1 MRPVREATSPT
12 GRSTRSPRGR
22 SVEGR
27 RLGEHLGLEGPERGA
42 GVDAQLLGERLACPA
57 QRRQSTRLPLGPVEG
72 KRQEPPAL
80 LPERVLGDQC
90 LELTDDHG
98 SVSQL
103 ESRLQPSLAGHGVQ
117 LGEPQGLGL
126 DPGLAEILGV
136 RRTAPQPEGV
146 VQRAH
151 RVGRRQAR
159 RGVHGAFE
167 APRIDG
173 VGRQPEDVPGCLA
186 GDDTVALAGHGL
198 GLEASSQVTDVRLEG
213 AGWVGGWVVTPDT
226 VGETFGRDDLVTQ
239 DHQGREDG
247 ALTSPAEVYDRAVAC
262 GRELAEHPES
272 HRRLAVHPAPHSASS
287 NRRRSPERAWSSARL
302 KPPQDR
308 LKGPAARS
316 TRQPRHSS
324 RGARR
329 WIRGPRPA
337 AGSASFWPVRGVTGS
352 HPWRAPRKP

>member
-1 MRPVREATSPT
+1 MTGSGATSPT
-12 GRSTRSPRGR
+12 GRSTRSLRGR
-22 SVEGR
+22 SVEGW
-27 RLGEHLGLEGPERGA
+27 RLGEHLGLEGPERGP

-57 QRRQSTRLPLGPVEG
+57 QCRQSTRLPLGPVEG

-103 ESRLQPSLAGHGVQ
+103 ESRLQTSLAGHGVQ

-126 DPGLAEILGV
+126 DPWLAEILGV
-136 RRTAPQPEGV
+136 RRTAPQPESV

-151 RVGRRQAR
+151 RVGRCETR
-159 RGVHGAFE
+159 RGVHGSFE

-173 VGRQPEDVPGCLA
+173 VGPEPKDVPGCLA

-198 GLEASSQVTDVRLEG
+198 GLEASSQVTHVRLEG
-213 AGWVGGWVVTPDT
+213 AGWVGGWVVTPHT

-287 NRRRSPERAWSSARL
+287 NRRPSPRTGEVRPRP
-302 KPPQDR
+302 KPPS
-308 LKGPAARS
+308 GPA
-316 TRQPRHSS
+316 QES
-324 RGARR
+324 RGTLDSAT
-329 WIRGPRPA
+329 PA
-337 AGSASFWPVRGVTGS
+337 QVEENDDEPEDEE
-352 HPWRAPRKP
+352 PPP